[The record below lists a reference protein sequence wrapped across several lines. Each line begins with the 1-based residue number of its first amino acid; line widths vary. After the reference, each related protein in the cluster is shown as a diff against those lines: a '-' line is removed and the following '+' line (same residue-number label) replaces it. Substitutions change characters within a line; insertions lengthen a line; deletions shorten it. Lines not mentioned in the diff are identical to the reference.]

1 MLKLVGLSI
10 NHPNLTILEAF
21 FSLFDRNMTDTF
33 LQSVLP
39 TLGGVALSIEDPSK
53 FPQKIERLS
62 NGIGGIVKLT
72 KGEVSILLVHMFF
85 CTFYNKIDESILNRH
100 WNFSEIFMK
109 SNRPNKNPVK
119 VRNFIFSFLILPKK

>member
-10 NHPNLTILEAF
+10 NHPDLTILEAF
-21 FSLFDRNMTDTF
+21 FSLFDQNMTENF

-39 TLGGVALSIEDPSK
+39 NLGALALSIEDPNRFS
-53 FPQKIERLS
+53 QKIERLS

-72 KGEVSILLVHMFF
+72 KGEVSILIVHMFF
-85 CTFYNKIDESILNRH
+85 CTFYNKLDESILNRY

-109 SNRPNKNPVK
+109 SERPNKNPVR
-119 VRNFIFSFLILPKK
+119 VRNFIKV